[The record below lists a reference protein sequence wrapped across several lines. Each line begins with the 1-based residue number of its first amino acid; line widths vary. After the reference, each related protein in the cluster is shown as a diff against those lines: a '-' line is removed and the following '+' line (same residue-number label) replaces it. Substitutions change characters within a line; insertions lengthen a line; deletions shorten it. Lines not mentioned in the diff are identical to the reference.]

1 MSPLSIDPPSPDEVV
16 EALRA
21 VVNRWSGD
29 YHCCSENKH
38 NATHSAGCPLVAG
51 LLVLARVRKPENG
64 ESGRAVS
71 EDWAAEALASA
82 VADGLLKPSQPDITI
97 SGRGASPAL
106 QPAGPAPPP
115 EFVEGRFAMPLVT
128 SDELGRRDGPPRA
141 GRGAEFPTDDGSY
154 VVNVIP
160 DPPRAP
166 AASDCPSCDG
176 RGTIY
181 TFVDTRTTDEKRFF
195 ACKACDGTGRRKG

>member
-1 MSPLSIDPPSPDEVV
+1 MKCLLCGSETAVRRFGVTVDGEPLRLQPDFCQEH
-16 EALRA
+16 
-21 VVNRWSGD
+21 GD
-29 YHCCSENKH
+29 AY
-38 NATHSAGCPLVAG
+38 LMRVG
-51 LLVLARVRKPENG
+51 LAIGEFIRENG
-64 ESGRAVS
+64 ESGRPIS
-71 EDWAAEALASA
+71 EHWAAEALASA
-82 VADGLLKPSQPDITI
+82 FADGLLKPSQPDITI